1 MTDPARLLLV
11 AGRPSHGSGMHEFR
25 AGARLLAHCLADVPG
40 LVVEVSED
48 GVLPDL
54 GVGEVD
60 AVVVYAD
67 GGPSHP
73 LHDDDGWARLDSLAR
88 QGVGLGF
95 LHYAVE
101 APVGQGDQELSRWIG
116 GVYEDSYSC
125 NPIFDAQIDPVPD
138 HPISHGVVPFSAVD
152 EWYFNIRFTPDRGA
166 PIRSVLVATPSD
178 EVRAGPYVWP
188 AGPYPHVIAAGGR
201 EEALLWA
208 TERSDNGRGFGFTG
222 GHFHR
227 NWENPDFRRVVLN
240 ALVWVSGLHV
250 PGGGVQS
257 SLGGYDVYGHLDPAP
272 QLEEV

>member
-1 MTDPARLLLV
+1 M
-11 AGRPSHGSGMHEFR
+11 AGWPSHGSGMHEFR
-25 AGARLLAHCLADVPG
+25 AGARLLAHCLADMPG
-40 LVVEVSED
+40 LMVEVSDE

-73 LHDDDGWARLDSLAR
+73 LHDKDGWARLDSLAR

-101 APVGQGDQELSRWIG
+101 APVGCGDQQLSRWIG

-125 NPIFDAQIDPVPD
+125 NPIFDAQIDALPD
-138 HPISHGVVPFSAVD
+138 HPISQGVVSFSAVD
-152 EWYFNIRFTPDRGA
+152 EWYFNVRFA
-166 PIRSVLVATPSD
+166 PGNDSTVTRAVLVATPSD
-178 EVRAGPYVWP
+178 EVRAGPYVHP
-188 AGPYPHVIAAGGR
+188 AGPYPHIIAASGR

-208 TERSDNGRGFGFTG
+208 TERSDGGRGFGFTG

-227 NWENPDFRRVVLN
+227 NWGNPNFRRVVLN
-240 ALVWVSGLHV
+240 ALVWVSGLDV
-250 PGGGVQS
+250 PVGGVRS
-257 SLGGYDVYGHLDPAP
+257 SLDDFDLDGDLDPAP
-272 QLEEV
+272 QLDDAR